1 MPDEK
6 SKMIRAFVLSL
17 VLLLT
22 VVCLGVYVSADEQVS
37 QPDDAPVITGAEKAA
52 ETTLFT
58 LYVDGESGHI
68 SVLDKRSG
76 YVWSSLPNG
85 CDTDELAIGRN
96 KAELQSA
103 LLLKYYDTEQGNL
116 SSINSYASSVRKG
129 GVAVSSIADG
139 CRIVFTFMEEQ
150 LTVAVEVTLT
160 DKGVSINVPM
170 ERIAEEGDNL
180 LMDLTL
186 YPFFGAADAAAEGY
200 MLVPDGCGSLIHL
213 NNGKTTVAAYSQS
226 IYGRDVNI
234 AQDQATAV
242 RESILLP
249 IFGMKNGTHGFLGVV
264 TAGEALGKINAAVS
278 GVKNSYNYIYTSYTI
293 RTTDQYVIGK
303 NSGGVQKSATIYQKA
318 KPQDGNIQVNYLLL
332 DGSDSSVGGMAAA
345 CREYMAST
353 YDWKQ
358 QTEISSLIT
367 LNLVGATRKPKS
379 MFGFPITGTETLT
392 TFDQAREM
400 LKKLQDKGVY
410 DVQVR
415 YSKWSN
421 SGLAGKPQVDATPL
435 SALGG
440 QDDFKELLQY
450 TAENGGTVFASYDPV
465 KVSKWGN
472 GYWRFLHAADTI
484 SGVAAFLYDYD
495 LSTQQRNQGYNL
507 LSYTCV
513 PDAARKF
520 SSKYKKLNG
529 KALALETVGSLLAS
543 DFSVKTAN
551 RQDVCDTIAQTV
563 ETLSQDYE
571 LMVSG
576 GALYV
581 ARYADIV
588 VDLPNT
594 DSGFSITDQTVPFYQ
609 MVIHGYKSYT
619 STAINLL
626 DESDEGFLRAMETGG
641 GLNYTWI
648 AAEASALK
656 NSEDE
661 ALFGAHAGETQMNTV
676 AEQYAAVKELG
687 EKTVGAF
694 IVDYQVLTKGVSLTV
709 YSNGVRTIVNHTTQP
724 YVFEGMTVD
733 GYSYRCL

>member
-1 MPDEK
+1 
-6 SKMIRAFVLSL
+6 MIRGLALSL

-22 VVCLGVYVSADEQVS
+22 VVWLSVYVSADEEVS
-37 QPDDAPVITGAEKAA
+37 QPDPAPVITGAEKVA
-52 ETTLFT
+52 ETALFA

-76 YVWSSLPNG
+76 YLWTSLPNG
-85 CDTDELAIGRN
+85 CDTDELAVGRN

-129 GVAVSSIADG
+129 GVSVSPIADG
-139 CRIVFTFMEEQ
+139 CRIKFTFIEEQ
-150 LTVAVEVTLT
+150 LTIEVEATLT

-170 ERIAEEGDNL
+170 DRIVEEGANL

-186 YPFFGAADAAAEGY
+186 YPFFGAADMAAEGY

-213 NNGKTTVAAYSQS
+213 NNGKTTVDAYSQS

-234 AQDQATAV
+234 ALDQATAV
-242 RESILLP
+242 RESILMP
-249 IFGMKNGTHGFLGVV
+249 IFGMKNGTHGFLAVI
-264 TAGEALGKINAAVS
+264 TEGEALGKINAAVS

-303 NSGGVQKSATIYQKA
+303 NSGGVQKSATIYQKT
-318 KPQDGNIQVNYLLL
+318 KPEDGNIQVHYLLL
-332 DGSDSSVGGMAAA
+332 DGDDSSVGGMAAA

-358 QTEISSLIT
+358 QTEKSPLFT
-367 LNLVGATRKPKS
+367 LSLVGATRKPKS
-379 MFGFPITGTETLT
+379 ILGFPVMGTEELT
-392 TFDQAREM
+392 TFEQAQEM
-400 LKKLQDKGVY
+400 LQKLRDKGVS

-415 YSKWSN
+415 YTKWSN
-421 SGLAGKPQVDATPL
+421 SGLAGKPQVDAAPL

-440 QDDFKELLQY
+440 RAGFKDLLQY
-450 TAENGGTVFASYDPV
+450 TAENGGMVFASYDPI

-472 GYWRFLHAADTI
+472 GYWRFLHANDTI
-484 SGVAAFLYDYD
+484 SGVATFLYDYD
-495 LSTQQRNQGYNL
+495 LSTQQKDKGYNL

-513 PDAARKF
+513 PDAAEKF

-529 KALALETVGSLLAS
+529 KALAVETVGSLLAS

-551 RQDVCDTIAQTV
+551 RQDVCDALSQTV

-588 VDLPNT
+588 VDLPDT
-594 DSGFSITDQTVPFYQ
+594 DSGFSITDQTIPFYQ

-619 STAINLL
+619 STAINLM
-626 DESDEGFLRAMETGG
+626 DESHEGFLRAIETGG

-661 ALFGAHAGETQMNTV
+661 DLFGAHAGETQMNTA
-676 AEQYAAVKELG
+676 AEQYAAVKELN

-694 IVDYQVLTKGVSLTV
+694 IDDYQVLTQGVVLTV
-709 YSNGVRTIVNHTTQP
+709 YSNGVRTVVNHTDQP
-724 YVFEGMTVD
+724 YVFEDMTVD
-733 GYSYRCL
+733 GYSYCCL